1 MEENDLILGPADLIP
16 SHSLFYFESSFVSDM
31 LPVSVVLATKAVC
44 HESVGLGGWMEQRGN
59 HAHTVDKTI
68 CKLGSRSTQ
77 V

>member
-44 HESVGLGGWMEQRGN
+44 HESVGL
-59 HAHTVDKTI
+59 VDGTEGKP
-68 CKLGSRSTQ
+68 RSHSGQ
-77 V
+77 DHL